1 MNADHLPQIEFDTD
15 ELVVKYQFT
24 IPANVRA
31 ITPLVDHVM
40 EMVQQ
45 LSCARGNEFEVEL
58 SLREALVNAIVHG
71 SKADPS
77 KEVQVCVACD
87 TARGILIVVR
97 DSGSGFSPDQ
107 IPSPIIGQNLFETHG
122 RGIYLIN
129 QLMDDVSFK
138 QGGTEI
144 HMRKRS
150 TDA

>member
-1 MNADHLPQIEFDTD
+1 MTTDHLPRREFDAD
-15 ELVVKYQFT
+15 DLVVKFQFT

-45 LSCARGNEFEVEL
+45 LSCARGKEFEVEL
-58 SLREALVNAIVHG
+58 SLREALVNAVVHG
-71 SKADPS
+71 SQADPS

-87 TARGILIVVR
+87 TARGVLIIVR

-107 IPSPIIGQNLFETHG
+107 IPSPVIGQSLFETHG

-129 QLMDDVSFK
+129 QLMDEVSFK

-150 TDA
+150 TES